1 MYTSMPAIYQTLPV
15 FFPGGF
21 GNATK
26 YMCSSTSVARYKN
39 ALDYNGKCGAG
50 QYGIA
55 TQIHLFHSNKY
66 NQDWCCGQ
74 AGSGKINITVTK
86 AVRTTIPSSIV
97 SAWRKRT
104 HGSFPPS
111 FAKPDFRV
119 RVYLRET
126 SFHLLHNAWPRP
138 PPH

>member
-1 MYTSMPAIYQTLPV
+1 
-15 FFPGGF
+15 
-21 GNATK
+21 
-26 YMCSSTSVARYKN
+26 MCSSASDARYKN
-39 ALDYNGKCGAG
+39 GLDYNGKCGAG

-55 TQIHLFHSNKY
+55 IQIDLFHSKKY
-66 NQDWCCGQ
+66 NKQDRCCGQ
-74 AGSGKINITVTK
+74 AGSGKNNTTVTK

-97 SAWRKRT
+97 RKRT

-126 SFHLLHNAWPRP
+126 SFHP
-138 PPH
+138 PS